1 MDSLRR
7 QMAQELLGRGVIKDP
22 RIGRAFAR
30 VPRHIF
36 LEGVIPPEQ
45 AYFDQA
51 VMLKFPC
58 SSVSQPQ
65 VMASM
70 LEILDLQPG
79 MKVLEIGTASGYNA
93 ALLAEIAGDPELV
106 YSMEREKDLIP
117 AARKNLERSGY
128 GEVNVAA
135 GDGTLGWPNQE
146 DASFERIMITAQ
158 TPSLPPPL
166 AAQLKEGGKM
176 VLPLVLGE
184 DITLLVRVEKED
196 GLWGRVYPFPVSF
209 VTLRGQGLQ
218 QKKMTWERR
227 LGGLWRGMQ
236 RYCGTF
242 PLDSPQLWGVFLF
255 LLKELLDNKSPERPE
270 ALWSRYQAQ
279 GRPEIGEWLL
289 EFDREGFIVGVIR
302 REE

>member
-51 VMLKFPC
+51 VMLKYPC

-93 ALLAEIAGDPELV
+93 ALLAEIVGDPELI
-106 YSMEREKDLIP
+106 YSVEREKDLIP
-117 AARKNLERSGY
+117 TARENLERSGY

-135 GDGTLGWPNQE
+135 GDGTLGWPHRE
-146 DASFERIMITAQ
+146 EVPFERIIITAQ

-166 AAQLKEGGKM
+166 TDQLKEGGKM

-196 GLWGRVYPFPVSF
+196 GLWGRVFPCPVSF

-218 QKKMTWERR
+218 QKKKTWERQ
-227 LGGLWRGMQ
+227 LSGLWRGIQ
-236 RYCGTF
+236 RYCRSF
-242 PLDSPQLWGVFLF
+242 PLDSPRLWGVFLF
-255 LLKELLDNKSPERPE
+255 LLKELLEHKKTERPE
-270 ALWSRYQAQ
+270 VLWSRWQAE
-279 GRPEIGEWLL
+279 GRPETGEWLL
-289 EFDREGFIVGVIR
+289 EFDREGFISGVMR
-302 REE
+302 REG